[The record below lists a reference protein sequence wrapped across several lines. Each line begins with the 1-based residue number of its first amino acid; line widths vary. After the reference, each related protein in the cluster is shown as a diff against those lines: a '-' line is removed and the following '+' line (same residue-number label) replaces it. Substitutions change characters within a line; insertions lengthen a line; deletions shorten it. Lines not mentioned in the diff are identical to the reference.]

1 MSKGQVGREA
11 IFLSS
16 ISTSLEVCKLCQFG
30 VNIVHG
36 RALFGWGRVLVEARI
51 ASD

>member
-1 MSKGQVGREA
+1 
-11 IFLSS
+11 
-16 ISTSLEVCKLCQFG
+16 